1 MIGGAV
7 VAAMFDLKFELVGYL
22 LVLTNDFFTAA
33 YGVSIK
39 RALNYNIPQ
48 TRCVLQITPTL
59 PTFDR
64 WCRLAF
70 HTE

>member
-7 VAAMFDLKFELVGYL
+7 VAGLFDLKFELTGYL

-39 RALNYNIPQ
+39 RALNLKIPQ
-48 TRCVLQITPTL
+48 MRCASDYASHHV
-59 PTFDR
+59 
-64 WCRLAF
+64 
-70 HTE
+70 